1 MDVKRNEELLKELL
15 NLKEKYNL
23 DGIEAIAK
31 NDEDIDIEIYK
42 DEVKIYACDEN
53 GELEIA
59 RFNIL
64 EKVMTFAEASEK
76 WGLGES
82 TLRSVVKTNRV
93 TNGVDIKKSGKVW
106 LITENAMKKLYG
118 EPKNNN

>member
-15 NLKEKYNL
+15 DLKEKYNL

-31 NDEDIDIEIYK
+31 SDEDIDIEIYK

-118 EPKNNN
+118 EPKK